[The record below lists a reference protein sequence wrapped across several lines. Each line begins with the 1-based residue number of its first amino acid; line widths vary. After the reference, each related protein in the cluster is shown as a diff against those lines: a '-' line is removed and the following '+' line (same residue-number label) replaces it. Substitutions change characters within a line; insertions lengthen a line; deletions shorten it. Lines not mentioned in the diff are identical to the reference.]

1 MGQQRAATWQG
12 RGVYHGF
19 GGVQFTMEGAWQGK
33 DQAAMKS
40 VSTFPGGMFT
50 RIVVVNKDR
59 GWLVMNDQVN
69 ELDKAALAE
78 EKERL
83 YGNWVA
89 TLLPLADR
97 GFRLKHLG
105 ESKVADR
112 AVTGVDIVS
121 DGHRPVRLFF
131 DKETGLIAKKETR
144 GKPTPDKESLEE
156 VIYSDYRVDR
166 GRQACDQA
174 QIHRG
179 WQTDY
184 RDRDHCCAS
193 HQVTRRQT
201 FRQAGG
207 CQMNQ
212 PSAHL

>member
-1 MGQQRAATWQG
+1 MGQQRAATWEG

-19 GGVQFTMEGAWQGK
+19 GDVRFTMEGAWQGK

-50 RIVVVNKDR
+50 RIVVVDKDR

-105 ESKVADR
+105 ESKVADH

-144 GKPTPDKESLEE
+144 GKPTPDKESIEE
-156 VIYSDYRVDR
+156 VIYSDYQLIEGVKHATKLKFMVD
-166 GRQACDQA
+166 GKLTTETEITVVHPTKSLDDKHFAKPA
-174 QIHRG
+174 
-179 WQTDY
+179 
-184 RDRDHCCAS
+184 A
-193 HQVTRRQT
+193 
-201 FRQAGG
+201 AK
-207 CQMNQ
+207 
-212 PSAHL
+212 